1 MSRTPNRRGSAAV
14 EFAFTAP
21 ILLFMASIVVDY
33 GWFMN
38 RQATLIQAVR
48 QGTRVASR
56 VKQMDG
62 PATEAVTATS
72 AALAQYGIPCDV
84 AACEVSATLDVA
96 GDMLLVV
103 VDVQLDYQPIIG
115 LVPIPDAQAY
125 RFSMALDDQG
135 LIEG

>member
-1 MSRTPNRRGSAAV
+1 MSRTANRRGSTAV

-21 ILLFMASIVVDY
+21 VLLFMASIVVDY

-56 VKQMDG
+56 VKQLDG
-62 PATEAVTATS
+62 PTTEAVTATTN
-72 AALAQYGIPCDV
+72 ALAQYGIPCDV
-84 AACEVSATLDVA
+84 TACEISATLDVA
-96 GDMLLVV
+96 GDMMVVV
-103 VDVQLDYQPIIG
+103 VDVQLDYEPIIG
-115 LVPIPDAQAY
+115 LVPIPDAQAF

-135 LIEG
+135 MIEG